1 MFGSPCSG
9 VFQEPKS
16 REHNLAPSTADTRKK
31 PRPTAH
37 NYGRGSITMHPQ
49 GQIQPDTAPNS
60 TQPTLRAHNLAPS
73 TADTGKKPRPTAH
86 NHGRGSTN
94 LHPRP
99 QIQAKS
105 RAQQH
110 TTTAEG
116 AQTCTLDRRYTQ
128 KAAPTRHTTTVEGAQ
143 SCTLDGR
150 YTQKAASNSTQLRPR
165 EHNHAPSRA
174 DTTGHRAQQHTTTAE
189 GAQTCTLDH
198 RYITAFAPTSQ
209 RTQKP
214 RERKRGAH
222 GASVI
227 REPTAG
233 DQSWKPL

>member
-37 NYGRGSITMHPQ
+37 NHGRGSITMHPQ

-94 LHPRP
+94 LHPQG
-99 QIQAKS
+99 QIQPE
-105 RAQQH
+105 
-110 TTTAEG
+110 T
-116 AQTCTLDRRYTQ
+116 
-128 KAAPTRHTTTVEGAQ
+128 APTRHTTDPEGTQ
-143 SCTLDGR
+143 S
-150 YTQKAASNSTQLRPR
+150 
-165 EHNHAPSRA
+165 
-174 DTTGHRAQQHTTTAE
+174 
-189 GAQTCTLDH
+189 CTLDH

-209 RTQKP
+209 CTQKP